1 MSRKVISLFVLL
13 ALLVVSAVSINAQDE
28 ETVIGVLL
36 PSNTGEYYEG
46 LVEGVETTAAEIG
59 VEVVVLVSDNDLET
73 EATNLELL
81 IEQGVNALL
90 IDPVDVA
97 DSLDVIAAAN
107 EAGIPVFVLTSEIDL
122 TGTEIEVTSMIGID
136 NTAAGELAG
145 EYLCTTLEETG
156 TILELVNMPVME
168 EDMEAEESDDAEMT
182 MTPAEAR
189 SAGFEAYMTENCGGV
204 TVEMFD
210 VTEMEED
217 DIVAALR
224 EIVSG
229 EDAPNA
235 IFATNDVETL
245 LAMRAVIRARASG
258 EVQVFGFNAT
268 ADTLGAITAG
278 QLNGVISPSGGSL
291 GVAAI
296 EAAANFLSGE
306 EIDNVLTL
314 DPLVINADA
323 IDAVRRPCLPN
334 DPNC

>member
-1 MSRKVISLFVLL
+1 
-13 ALLVVSAVSINAQDE
+13 
-28 ETVIGVLL
+28 
-36 PSNTGEYYEG
+36 
-46 LVEGVETTAAEIG
+46 
-59 VEVVVLVSDNDLET
+59 
-73 EATNLELL
+73 
-81 IEQGVNALL
+81 
-90 IDPVDVA
+90 
-97 DSLDVIAAAN
+97 
-107 EAGIPVFVLTSEIDL
+107 
-122 TGTEIEVTSMIGID
+122 
-136 NTAAGELAG
+136 
-145 EYLCTTLEETG
+145 
-156 TILELVNMPVME
+156 
-168 EDMEAEESDDAEMT
+168 MT

-314 DPLVINADA
+314 DPLVLNADA